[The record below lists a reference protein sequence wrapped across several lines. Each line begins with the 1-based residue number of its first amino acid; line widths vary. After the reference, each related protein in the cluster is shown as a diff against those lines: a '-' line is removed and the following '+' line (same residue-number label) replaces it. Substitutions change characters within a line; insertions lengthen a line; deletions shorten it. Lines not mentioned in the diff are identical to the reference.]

1 MKERY
6 SSASLRE
13 IIVLQ
18 TAPKNLSPLRFAQ
31 IGPILALI
39 VLVMAGNGMVVP
51 MMSLYALQFSVSGA
65 LIGMMVTLFGVG
77 RLVANIPA
85 GMASERWGRKP
96 FMCLGPAIIVVGAFG
111 AALADEF
118 GPLLFWRFVQGVGSG
133 VYMTVSAT
141 VLVQISKVGQRGRIM
156 ALYQGGLL
164 FGVGIGP
171 GIGGFL
177 VAWFGFAAPFWA
189 FGIVALV
196 ALFVAVFFFE
206 EPAGDPL
213 AQEAA
218 DAPRPSLRGL
228 LFSPSFLFLSLINFG
243 VFFTRTASQWITI
256 PLIGAE
262 TFDMPVEVIGL
273 ALTLIA
279 TANFVML
286 PIVGPIIDRV
296 GSRFVTI
303 CSTVATAVSL
313 AMIAFAQDIATF
325 WAALMLMGIAGAF
338 NGPSVGAAL
347 ADRMPRG
354 LQGPAM
360 GVQRAIG
367 DAGFVVAPIF
377 VGLIYDATTLGHEG
391 AVWINAILMA
401 VAAALFAF
409 GVRREPPPKA

>member
-1 MKERY
+1 M
-6 SSASLRE
+6 
-13 IIVLQ
+13 LQ
-18 TAPKNLSPLRFAQ
+18 KAPQTRSPLRIAQ

-51 MMSLYALQFSVSGA
+51 MMSLYALQFNVSGA
-65 LIGMMVTLFGVG
+65 LVGMMVTLFGVG

-85 GMASERWGRKP
+85 GMASERWGRRP

-118 GPLLFWRFVQGVGSG
+118 APLLFWRFVQGVGSG

-141 VLVQISKVGQRGRIM
+141 VLVQISRVGERGRIM

-177 VAWFGFAAPFWA
+177 VAWFGYAAPFWA

-196 ALFVAVFFFE
+196 ALLVAIFCFD
-206 EPAGDPL
+206 EPTNEPL
-213 AQEAA
+213 AHESPG
-218 DAPRPSLRGL
+218 APPPSLRRFL
-228 LFSPSFLFLSLINFG
+228 TSPPFLFLSLINFG
-243 VFFTRTASQWITI
+243 VFFTRTASQWVTI
-256 PLIGAE
+256 PLIGAA
-262 TFDMPVEVIGL
+262 TFGMPVEEIGL

-279 TANFVML
+279 TANFVIL
-286 PIVGPIIDRV
+286 PVVGPVIDRV
-296 GSRFVTI
+296 GSRVVTI
-303 CSTVATAVSL
+303 WSTVATAVSL
-313 AMIAFAQDIATF
+313 AMIAVAQDLATF
-325 WAALMLMGIAGAF
+325 WSALALMGIAGAF

-347 ADRMPRG
+347 ADQMPRG

-360 GVQRAIG
+360 GVQRAVG
-367 DAGFVVAPIF
+367 DAGFVVAPLF

-391 AVWINAILMA
+391 AVWINAVLMA
-401 VAAALFAF
+401 AAAALFAF
-409 GVRREPPPKA
+409 GARREPSPKA

>member
-1 MKERY
+1 MVQK
-6 SSASLRE
+6 AP
-13 IIVLQ
+13 Q
-18 TAPKNLSPLRFAQ
+18 TPSPLRLAQ

-65 LIGMMVTLFGVG
+65 LVGMMVTLFGVG

-118 GPLLFWRFVQGVGSG
+118 GPLLFWRFIQGVGSG

-189 FGIVALV
+189 FGIVALI
-196 ALFVAVFFFE
+196 ALVIAVFVFE
-206 EPAGDPL
+206 EPPGDTLP
-213 AQEAA
+213 QQ
-218 DAPRPSLRGL
+218 APNAPQPSLRGL
-228 LFSPSFLFLSLINFG
+228 LLSPGFLFLSLINFG
-243 VFFTRTASQWITI
+243 VFFTRTASQWVTI

-286 PIVGPIIDRV
+286 PIVGPVIDRV

-303 CSTVATAVSL
+303 CSTVATAMSL
-313 AMIAFAQDIATF
+313 AMIAFAQDITTF

-367 DAGFVVAPIF
+367 DAGFVVAPVF

-409 GVRREPPPKA
+409 GVRREPPPKV

>member
-1 MKERY
+1 M
-6 SSASLRE
+6 
-13 IIVLQ
+13 LQ
-18 TAPKNLSPLRFAQ
+18 TAPQTRSPLRLAQ

-39 VLVMAGNGMVVP
+39 VLIMAGNGMVVP
-51 MMSLYALQFSVSGA
+51 MMSLYALQFAVSGA
-65 LIGMMVTLFGVG
+65 LVGMMVTLFGVG

-85 GMASERWGRKP
+85 GMASERFGRKP
-96 FMCLGPAIIVVGAFG
+96 FMCLGPAIVAVGAFG
-111 AALADEF
+111 AALAETF
-118 GPLLFWRFVQGVGSG
+118 EPLLFWRFVQGVGSG

-141 VLVQISKVGQRGRIM
+141 VLVQITKVGQRGRIM

-171 GIGGFL
+171 GIGGYL

-196 ALFVAVFFFE
+196 ALFVAMFLFE
-206 EPAGDPL
+206 EPASDPL
-213 AQEAA
+213 AQEASG
-218 DAPRPSLRGL
+218 APRPSLRGL
-228 LFSPSFLFLSLINFG
+228 LFSPGFLFLSLINFG

-262 TFDMPVEVIGL
+262 TFAMPVEVIGL

-286 PIVGPIIDRV
+286 PVVGPIIDRV

-313 AMIAFAQDIATF
+313 AMIAFAQDIGTF
-325 WAALMLMGIAGAF
+325 WAALVLMGIAGAF

-347 ADRMPRG
+347 ADLMPRG

-360 GVQRAIG
+360 GVQRAVG

-377 VGLIYDATTLGHEG
+377 VGLIYDATSLGHAG

-409 GVRREPPPKA
+409 GARREPPPKA

>member
-1 MKERY
+1 M
-6 SSASLRE
+6 
-13 IIVLQ
+13 LQ
-18 TAPKNLSPLRFAQ
+18 TAPQARSPLRLSQ

-65 LIGMMVTLFGVG
+65 LVGMMVTLFGVG

-96 FMCLGPAIIVVGAFG
+96 FMCMGPAIIVVGAFG

-118 GPLLFWRFVQGVGSG
+118 APLLFWRFVQGVGSG

-177 VAWFGFAAPFWA
+177 VAWFGFSAPFWA

-206 EPAGDPL
+206 EPAGDPQ
-213 AQEAA
+213 AQETSEAS
-218 DAPRPSLRGL
+218 RPSLRKL

-262 TFDMPVEVIGL
+262 TFDMPIEVIGL

-313 AMIAFAQDIATF
+313 GMIAFAQDITTF
-325 WAALMLMGIAGAF
+325 WAALVLMGIAGAF

-367 DAGFVVAPIF
+367 DAGFVVAPVF

-401 VAAALFAF
+401 AAAALFGF